1 MESGLK
7 RYLSKLRPEL
17 LAMVRAVEPALWE
30 RIRDA
35 TEEEQVN
42 ALANSYA
49 VMQGISHQAL
59 GQAGFEQG
67 SLIQRRGEQRIYCL
81 QIIKIDWD
89 ARGRP
94 ERIFF
99 YGHDS
104 SKGNAQM
111 DLLGKSSE
119 FTSMRTGLC
128 IDGPDLLRFIR

>member
-1 MESGLK
+1 MEAGLK
-7 RYLSKLRPEL
+7 RFLSKLRPEL

-30 RIRDA
+30 TIRDA
-35 TEEEQVN
+35 TEEEQLN

-67 SLIQRRGEQRIYCL
+67 SLVQRRGEQRIYRL

-89 ARGRP
+89 ARGRR

-99 YGHDS
+99 YGHAS
-104 SKGNAQM
+104 SQGSVQT
-111 DLLGKSSE
+111 DLLGRSSE

-128 IDGPDLLRFIR
+128 IDGPELLRLIR